1 MIAPFPIF
9 LLATAAC
16 ISACPVKR
24 QVEELNEEA
33 LAEAHQRDETATR
46 AFSNTAIKVRNYV
59 RRSCG
64 KPIDSLCRLLMGS
77 A

>member
-1 MIAPFPIF
+1 MIAPLSIL

-33 LAEAHQRDETATR
+33 FAEAHQRDDTATR
-46 AFSNTAIKVRNYV
+46 AFSNTAIKVCI
-59 RRSCG
+59 S
-64 KPIDSLCRLLMGS
+64 IRLAVNQLTLS
-77 A
+77 ADF